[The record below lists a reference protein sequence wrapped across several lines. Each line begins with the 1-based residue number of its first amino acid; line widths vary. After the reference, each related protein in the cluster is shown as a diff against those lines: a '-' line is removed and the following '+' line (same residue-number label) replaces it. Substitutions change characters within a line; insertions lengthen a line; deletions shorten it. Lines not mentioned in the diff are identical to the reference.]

1 MKKSLLLLV
10 ALLVLVVSFNAFATK
25 LVIWESTGPET
36 EFLNKVKAEY
46 TKKTGVEIEVVGI
59 DQLAQA
65 AKLALDG
72 PAGKGADVV
81 VWPHDRI
88 GQSVLEGIIAPLN
101 LSKSQLSQ
109 YIDSTVQA
117 MSYGGKVYGVPYS
130 LETTALIYNKDL
142 MPKVPATIDELI
154 KVATDINKT
163 GKKGFLFDIT
173 NFYFSYGFLGGYGGY
188 VFKTTKT
195 GLDVKDLGLAN
206 KGAVQGADILKKF
219 RTSGLVPEGTDY
231 GVADGLFK
239 EGKVA
244 AIINGPWAFAEYKKA
259 GVNYGIAPLPK
270 LSNGKYPQSFIGVKG
285 YYVSAFSK
293 QKEEATKFI
302 LWLTSKEIAYKHYQ
316 SNAIIPTSKAVLD
329 MKEFK
334 ENKDYVAFA
343 TQASR
348 GIPMPNVPEMGQV
361 WDPMKNA
368 ITYILKGEAAT
379 RAALQD
385 AVETIKENIAEMKK

>member
-1 MKKSLLLLV
+1 MKKSLLLV

-25 LVIWESTGPET
+25 LVIWESQGPET
-36 EFLNKVKAEY
+36 EFLNAVKGEF
-46 TKKTGVEIEVVGI
+46 TKKTGIEVEVVGI
-59 DQLAQA
+59 DQLSQA

-72 PAGKGADVV
+72 PAGKGADIV

-101 LSKSQLSQ
+101 LTKDQLAQ
-109 YIDSTVQA
+109 YVDSTVQA

-142 MPKVPATIDELI
+142 LPVVPNTMDALFTIAKE
-154 KVATDINKT
+154 KT
-163 GKKGFLFDIT
+163 KGAQKGFLFDIT

-188 VFKTTKT
+188 VFKNGKD
-195 GLDVKDLGLAN
+195 GLDVKDIGLAN
-206 KGAVQGADILKKF
+206 KGAVQGAELLKKF
-219 RTSGLVPEGTDY
+219 RTSGIIPEGTDY
-231 GVADGLFK
+231 GVTDGLFK

-259 GVNYGIAPLPK
+259 GINYGIAPLPK
-270 LSNGKYPQSFIGVKG
+270 LSNGKYPQTFVGVKG
-285 YYVSAFSK
+285 YYVSQFSK
-293 QKEEATKFI
+293 NKEDALKFI
-302 LWLTSKEIAYKHYQ
+302 LWLTSKEVAYKHYQ
-316 SNAIIPTSKAVLD
+316 MNSIIPTSKAVLD
-329 MKEFK
+329 MPEFK
-334 ENKDYVAFA
+334 QNKDYVAFA

-348 GIPMPNVPEMGQV
+348 GIPMPNVAEMGQV

-368 ITYILKGEAAT
+368 ITYILKGQASPEAA
-379 RAALQD
+379 LKD

>member
-1 MKKSLLLLV
+1 MKKSLLLV
-10 ALLVLVVSFNAFATK
+10 ALLVLAVSFNAFATK

-59 DQLAQA
+59 DQLSQA

-72 PAGKGADVV
+72 PAGKGADIV

-101 LSKSQLSQ
+101 LTKQQLSQ

-117 MSYGGKVYGVPYS
+117 MNYNGKVYGIPYA

-142 MPKVPATIDELI
+142 MPKVPTTMDALI
-154 KVATDINKT
+154 NTAKDLNKN
-163 GKKGFLFDIT
+163 GKKGFLYDIN

-188 VFKTTKT
+188 VFKNTKN
-195 GLDVKDLGLAN
+195 GLDTNDIGLAN
-206 KGAVQGADILKKF
+206 KGAVQGAELLKKF
-219 RTSGLVPEGTDY
+219 RTSGLIPEGTDY
-231 GVADGLFK
+231 AVADGLFK

-270 LSNGKYPQSFIGVKG
+270 LSNGKYPQTFIGVKG

-293 QKEEATKFI
+293 NKEEAVKFA

-316 SNAIIPTSKAVLD
+316 MNAIIPTTKSVLN
-329 MKEFK
+329 MPEFK

-368 ITYILKGEAAT
+368 ITYILKGEASAQ
-379 RAALQD
+379 AALKD
-385 AVETIKENIAEMKK
+385 AVEIIKENIYEMKK